1 MKIIKIEEL
10 RAKVEIQQTLI
21 NLLETQVMEL
31 TKVLKIELSD
41 TVTGQIVKLKNKL

>member
-31 TKVLKIELSD
+31 TKVLKIKLSD
-41 TVTGQIVKLKNKL
+41 AVTDQITKLKSKL